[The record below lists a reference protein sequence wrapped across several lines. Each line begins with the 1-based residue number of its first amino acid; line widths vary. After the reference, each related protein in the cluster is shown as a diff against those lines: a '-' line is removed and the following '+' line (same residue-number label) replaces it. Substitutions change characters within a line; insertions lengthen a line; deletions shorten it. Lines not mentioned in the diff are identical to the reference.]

1 MSFFP
6 NPITASGTTTPRTLG
21 VRFGE
26 VFNVKD
32 FGAIGDG
39 ITEDSTA
46 IQAAV
51 NQAILLSAGAI
62 GDNYRGA
69 VVYVPKGTYLV
80 SNNISWSSSAAS
92 GITLI
97 GDGPGIT
104 IIKCNRASGD
114 IITIGDTTNRIDNT
128 RILDM
133 TFYSVPQMSSGAII
147 RVINGYN
154 TTLRN
159 LRFPENPD
167 YPTPLSGNA
176 FNSSFTRIYT
186 CIDIQSGSVNQ
197 LAFQTYIEN
206 VNINNG
212 VVGIKLGDNGGIVQD
227 TYISKSIIA
236 QCVDTG
242 ILLKN
247 TGGTYLTDGST
258 LYCKTGLATY
268 PDSGKNVM
276 WTFMTGWVCDTSVT
290 DGFKIITNGG
300 VVRSI
305 QMVNCWASNNG
316 RWQNDQS
323 SSVTFPSEGRGM
335 WVSQGT
341 GTVGALTITNF
352 TALTNRQ
359 EGFYVTGASKIS
371 LMNPNFCG
379 NSAFSSNSYDGAN
392 FFNTSEWSVTGGM
405 SGNTIPNLTNTQR
418 YGLSIGGTSNQYQV
432 IGMNLYGNQTGGLD
446 DGGGVTKY
454 VAGNLS

>member
-6 NPITASGTTTPRTLG
+6 NPITAANTTTARTLT

-26 VFNVKD
+26 VLNVLD

-39 ITEDSTA
+39 VAEDSTA
-46 IQAAV
+46 IQAAI
-51 NQAILLSAGAI
+51 NKAITLSSGAI
-62 GDNYRGA
+62 GDYFRGA
-69 VVYVPKGTYLV
+69 TIYFPKGTYLV
-80 SNNISWSSSAAS
+80 SSNISWSGSTAS

-104 IIKCNRASGD
+104 IIKCNRSSGD
-114 IITIGDTTNRIDNT
+114 IITVGDTTNRIDNT

-154 TTLRN
+154 TTLKN

-167 YPTPLSGNA
+167 YPSPLSGNA

-186 CIDIQSGSVNQ
+186 CIDIQSGAVNQ
-197 LAFQTYIEN
+197 LSFQTYIES

-212 VVGIKLGDNGGIVQD
+212 VHGIKLGDNGGIVQD

-268 PDSGKNVM
+268 PDTGKNVM
-276 WTFMTGWVCDTSVT
+276 WTVMSGWLCDTSVT
-290 DGFKIITNGG
+290 DGFKILTNGG
-300 VVRSI
+300 DVRSI
-305 QMVNCWASNNG
+305 QMTNCWASNNG

-323 SSVTFPSEGRGM
+323 SSVTYPSEGRGV
-335 WVSQGT
+335 WISQGS
-341 GTVGALTITNF
+341 GAIAGLTITN
-352 TALTNRQ
+352 LTVLRNRQ
-359 EGFYVTGASKIS
+359 EGLLVTGASKIS
-371 LMNPNFCG
+371 VMNPNFCG
-379 NSAFSSNSYDGAN
+379 NSAFANNTYDGIY
-392 FFNTSEWSVTGGM
+392 FFNTSEWSVNGGM

-418 YGLSIGGTSNQYQV
+418 YGVNIGGSSNTYQV
-432 IGMNLYGNQTGGLD
+432 IGMNLVGNQTGGLN
-446 DGGGVTKY
+446 DGGGATKY